1 MHDIGCEHADVW
13 SCSGNTYLLEPR
25 IPAGAATRRRVSEL
39 EQVGVGRPAGRGG
52 RGRLRVAVVLA
63 VRHGVSKT
71 VERLPLTVQDLT
83 TQASNEFITSYLQ
96 AQPRLAAI
104 QADFGDWALGAANA
118 VRQAHS
124 KAIVVSASGD
134 PTEYQEMAKSS
145 PYEEVAICR

>member
-25 IPAGAATRRRVSEL
+25 TPAGAATRRRVSEL

-71 VERLPLTVQDLT
+71 VERLPLTVPDLT

-96 AQPRLAAI
+96 APAQAGGDRDRLRR
-104 QADFGDWALGAANA
+104 LGAGR
-118 VRQAHS
+118 RQRGTT
-124 KAIVVSASGD
+124 SAFEGD
-134 PTEYQEMAKSS
+134 RRQRE
-145 PYEEVAICR
+145 R

>member
-1 MHDIGCEHADVW
+1 MQRRAPGRARR
-13 SCSGNTYLLEPR
+13 SG
-25 IPAGAATRRRVSEL
+25 RR
-39 EQVGVGRPAGRGG
+39 
-52 RGRLRVAVVLA
+52 RVAVVLA

-71 VERLPLTVQDLT
+71 VERLPLTVPDLT

-104 QADFGDWALGAANA
+104 EAGFGDWALGAANT

-134 PTEYQEMAKSS
+134 ATEYHEMAKSS